1 MAQISEWQPK
11 TKLGL
16 MVKKGEIVSIHEI
29 FKQSLKISE
38 EEIIDA
44 LVQNL
49 EDEVININLVQRQT
63 DAGEKS
69 RFKACVAVG
78 NRNGLVGIG
87 EAKTKEIGP
96 AIRKAI
102 TTAKLHL
109 SPIRRGCGSWE
120 CSCHD
125 PHSIPFKVR
134 GKTGNCVVVAKPAPK
149 GLGLAS
155 GNIAKIVFELAGITD
170 IWTKTFGETRTTP
183 NYAKAAFEAL
193 KGSYKVVTPKDWG
206 K

>member
-1 MAQISEWQPK
+1 MSELSEWKPK
-11 TKLGL
+11 TKLGR
-16 MVKKGEIVSIHEI
+16 MVKKGEITSIDEI
-29 FKQSLKISE
+29 FVQSKKIGE
-38 EEIIDA
+38 EEIIDT
-44 LVQNL
+44 LVSNL

-78 NRNGLVGIG
+78 NRNGFIGIG

-102 TTAKLHL
+102 SAAKLQL
-109 SPIRRGCGSWE
+109 APVRRGCGSWE

-125 PHSIPFKVR
+125 PHSIPFKTR
-134 GKTGNCVVVAKPAPK
+134 GKTGNVVVVCKPAPK

-155 GNIAKIVFELAGITD
+155 GKVARIVFELAGIVD
-170 IWTKTFGETRTTP
+170 IWTKTYGETRTTP
-183 NYAKAAFEAL
+183 NYAKATYEAL
-193 KGSYKVVTPKDWG
+193 KQTYKVTTPRDWG

>member
-1 MAQISEWQPK
+1 MSTLNEWKPK
-11 TKLGL
+11 TKLGKL
-16 MVKKGEIVSIHEI
+16 VKNGEIVSIHEI
-29 FKQSLKISE
+29 FQQSLKISE
-38 EEIIDA
+38 EEIIDT
-44 LVQNL
+44 LVSNL

-78 NRNGLVGIG
+78 NKNGLVGIG

-102 TTAKLHL
+102 IAAKLNL
-109 SPIRRGCGSWE
+109 APVRRGCGSWE
-120 CSCHD
+120 CSCND

-134 GKTGNCVVVAKPAPK
+134 GKTGNCVIVAKPAPK

-155 GNIAKIVFELAGITD
+155 GNVGKIVFELAGITD
-170 IWTKTFGETRTTP
+170 IWTKTKGETRTTA
-183 NYAKAAFEAL
+183 NYAKATFDCL
-193 KGSYKVVTPKDWG
+193 KRTYKVITPRDWG
-206 K
+206 R

>member
-1 MAQISEWQPK
+1 MAELNEWIPK
-11 TKLGL
+11 TKLGR
-16 MVKKGEIVSIHEI
+16 MVKKGEITSIDEI

-38 EEIIDA
+38 EAIIDA
-44 LVQNL
+44 LVPNL

-78 NRNGLVGIG
+78 NRNGFVGIG

-102 TTAKLHL
+102 TDAKLRL

-120 CSCHD
+120 CSCQD
-125 PHSIPFKVR
+125 PHSIPFETQ
-134 GKTGNCVVVAKPAPK
+134 GKTGNCVVIAKPAPK
-149 GLGLAS
+149 GLGLSA
-155 GNIAKIVFELAGITD
+155 GNIGKIVFELAGITD
-170 IWTKTFGETRTTP
+170 IWTKSRGETRTTP
-183 NYAKAAFEAL
+183 NFAKATFEAL
-193 KGSYKVVTPKDWG
+193 KGTYKIMTPRDWG
-206 K
+206 R

>member
-1 MAQISEWQPK
+1 MSDLSEWKPK
-11 TKLGL
+11 TKLGR
-16 MVKKGEIVSIHEI
+16 MVKKGEITSIDEI
-29 FKQSLKISE
+29 FQQSLKISE
-38 EEIIDA
+38 QEIVET
-44 LVQNL
+44 LVSNL

-78 NRNGLVGIG
+78 NRMGLIGIG

-102 TTAKLHL
+102 TTAKLQI

-125 PHSIPFKVR
+125 PHSIPF
-134 GKTGNCVVVAKPAPK
+134 
-149 GLGLAS
+149 
-155 GNIAKIVFELAGITD
+155 
-170 IWTKTFGETRTTP
+170 
-183 NYAKAAFEAL
+183 
-193 KGSYKVVTPKDWG
+193 
-206 K
+206 

>member
-1 MAQISEWQPK
+1 MAHITEWQPK
-11 TKLGL
+11 TKLGR
-16 MVKKGEIVSIHEI
+16 MVKKGEIVSIDEI

-38 EEIIDA
+38 EQIIDA
-44 LVQNL
+44 LVPNL

-102 TTAKLHL
+102 TTAKLSL

-134 GKTGNCVVVAKPAPK
+134 GKTGNVSVEAKPAPK

-183 NYAKAAFEAL
+183 NYAKATFEAL
-193 KGSYKVVTPKDWG
+193 KESYKVNTPKDWG

>member
-1 MAQISEWQPK
+1 MSELSEWQPK
-11 TKLGL
+11 TKLGR
-16 MVKKGEIVSIHEI
+16 MVKKGEIVSIDEI
-29 FKQSLKISE
+29 FKQSMKIGE
-38 EEIIDA
+38 EQIIDA
-44 LVQNL
+44 LVSNL
-49 EDEVININLVQRQT
+49 EDEVIHINLVQRQT

-78 NRNGLVGIG
+78 NRNGLIGIG

-102 TTAKLHL
+102 TAAKLNL

-125 PHSIPFKVR
+125 PHSIPFQTR
-134 GKTGNCVVVAKPAPK
+134 GKTGNCVVIAKPAPK

-155 GNIAKIVFELAGITD
+155 GSVAKTVFELAGITD

-183 NYAKAAFEAL
+183 NYAKATFEAL
-193 KGSYKVVTPKDWG
+193 KETYKVITPKDWG
-206 K
+206 R

>member
-1 MAQISEWQPK
+1 MSTSNEWQPK
-11 TKLGL
+11 TKLGKL
-16 MVKKGEIVSIHEI
+16 VKNGEITSIHEI
-29 FKQSLKISE
+29 FQQSLKIGE
-38 EEIIDA
+38 EEIIDT
-44 LVQNL
+44 LVSNL

-78 NRNGLVGIG
+78 NKNGLVGIG

-102 TTAKLHL
+102 SAAKLNL
-109 SPIRRGCGSWE
+109 APVRRGCGSWE
-120 CSCHD
+120 CSCND

-134 GKTGNCVVVAKPAPK
+134 GKTGNCEIVAKPAPK

-155 GNIAKIVFELAGITD
+155 GNVGKIVFELAGITD
-170 IWTKTFGETRTTP
+170 IWTKTRGETRTTA
-183 NYAKAAFEAL
+183 NYAKATFDCL
-193 KGSYKVVTPKDWG
+193 KSTYKVNTPRDWG
-206 K
+206 R

>member
-1 MAQISEWQPK
+1 MSELNEWIPK
-11 TKLGL
+11 TKLGQ
-16 MVKKGEIVSIHEI
+16 MVKKGEITSIDEI
-29 FKQSLKISE
+29 FQQSLKISE
-38 EEIIDA
+38 EEIVDT
-44 LVQNL
+44 LVSNL

-78 NRNGLVGIG
+78 NRMGLVGIG
-87 EAKTKEIGP
+87 ESKTKEIGP

-102 TTAKLHL
+102 TAAKLQI

-125 PHSIPFKVR
+125 PHSIPFQTK
-134 GKTGNCVVVAKPAPK
+134 GKTGNCRVIAKPAPK

-155 GNIAKIVFELAGITD
+155 GNVAKIVFELAGITD

-183 NYAKAAFEAL
+183 NYAKATFEAL
-193 KGSYKVVTPKDWG
+193 KETFKVMTPRDWG
-206 K
+206 R

>member
-1 MAQISEWQPK
+1 MSQLNEWQPK
-11 TKLGL
+11 TKLGK
-16 MVKKGEIVSIHEI
+16 MVKQGEIVSIDEI
-29 FKQSLKISE
+29 FQQSKKISE

-44 LVQNL
+44 LVSNL

-78 NRNGLVGIG
+78 NKAGLVGIG
-87 EAKTKEIGP
+87 ESKTKEIGP

-102 TTAKLHL
+102 TDAKLNL
-109 SPIRRGCGSWE
+109 SPVRRGCGSWE

-125 PHSIPFKVR
+125 PHSIPFETR
-134 GKTGNCVVVAKPAPK
+134 GKTGNCVVIAKPAPK

-155 GNIAKIVFELAGITD
+155 GNVAKVVFELAGITD
-170 IWTKTFGETRTTP
+170 IWTKSFGETRTTP
-183 NYAKAAFEAL
+183 NYAKATFESL
-193 KGSYKVVTPKDWG
+193 KETYKIVTPGDWG
-206 K
+206 R

>member
-1 MAQISEWQPK
+1 MAELNEWQPK
-11 TKLGL
+11 TKIGRL
-16 MVKKGEIVSIHEI
+16 VKKGEITSIDEI
-29 FKQSLKISE
+29 FQHSLKISE

-44 LVQNL
+44 LVSNL

-78 NRNGLVGIG
+78 NRNGYVGIG
-87 EAKTKEIGP
+87 ESKTKEIGP

-102 TTAKLHL
+102 TAAKLNL
-109 SPIRRGCGSWE
+109 SPVRRGCGSWE

-125 PHSIPFKVR
+125 PHSIPYQVR
-134 GKTGNCVVVAKPAPK
+134 GKTGNCSVIAKPAPK

-155 GNIAKIVFELAGITD
+155 GNIAKIVYALAGITD
-170 IWTKTFGETRTTP
+170 IWTKSFGETRTTP
-183 NYAKAAFEAL
+183 NYAKATFEAL
-193 KGSYKVVTPKDWG
+193 KATFKVAVPKDWG

>member
-1 MAQISEWQPK
+1 
-11 TKLGL
+11 
-16 MVKKGEIVSIHEI
+16 
-29 FKQSLKISE
+29 
-38 EEIIDA
+38 
-44 LVQNL
+44 
-49 EDEVININLVQRQT
+49 
-63 DAGEKS
+63 
-69 RFKACVAVG
+69 
-78 NRNGLVGIG
+78 

-102 TTAKLHL
+102 TAAKLSL
-109 SPIRRGCGSWE
+109 SPVRRGCGSWE

-125 PHSIPFKVR
+125 PHSIPFETK
-134 GKTGNCVVVAKPAPK
+134 GKTGNCSVVAKPAPK

-170 IWTKTFGETRTTP
+170 IWTKSFGETRTTP

-193 KGSYKVVTPKDWG
+193 KETYKIITPKDWG

>member
-1 MAQISEWQPK
+1 MSELSEWKPK
-11 TKLGL
+11 TKLGR
-16 MVKKGEIVSIHEI
+16 MVKKGEITSIDEI
-29 FKQSLKISE
+29 FVQSKKIGE
-38 EEIIDA
+38 EEIIDT
-44 LVQNL
+44 LVSNL

-78 NRNGLVGIG
+78 NRNGFIGIG

-102 TTAKLHL
+102 SAAKLQL
-109 SPIRRGCGSWE
+109 APVRRGCGSWE
-120 CSCHD
+120 CSCRD
-125 PHSIPFKVR
+125 PHSIPFKTR
-134 GKTGNCVVVAKPAPK
+134 GKTGNVVVVCKPAPK
-149 GLGLAS
+149 GLGLVS
-155 GNIAKIVFELAGITD
+155 GKVARIVFELAGIVD

-183 NYAKAAFEAL
+183 NYAKATYEAL
-193 KGSYKVVTPKDWG
+193 KQTYKVTTPRDWG

>member
-1 MAQISEWQPK
+1 MSELNTWKPK
-11 TKLGL
+11 TKLGKL
-16 MVKKGEIVSIHEI
+16 VKNGEIVSIHEI
-29 FKQSLKISE
+29 FQQSLKIGE
-38 EEIIDA
+38 EAIIDT
-44 LVQNL
+44 LVSNL

-102 TTAKLHL
+102 VAAKLNIA
-109 SPIRRGCGSWE
+109 PVRRGCGSWE
-120 CSCHD
+120 CSCND

-134 GKTGNCVVVAKPAPK
+134 GKCGNCEIVAKPAPK

-155 GNIAKIVFELAGITD
+155 GNVGKIVFELAGITD
-170 IWTKTFGETRTTP
+170 IWTKTRGETRTTA
-183 NYAKAAFEAL
+183 NYAKATFACL
-193 KGSYKVVTPKDWG
+193 KGTYKVVTPRDWG
-206 K
+206 R

>member
-1 MAQISEWQPK
+1 MAELNEWIPK
-11 TKLGL
+11 TKLGR
-16 MVKKGEIVSIHEI
+16 MVKKGEITSIDEI

-44 LVQNL
+44 LVSNL

-78 NRNGLVGIG
+78 NRNGFVGIG

-102 TTAKLHL
+102 TDAKLRL

-120 CSCHD
+120 CSCQD
-125 PHSIPFKVR
+125 PHSIPFQTR
-134 GKTGNCVVVAKPAPK
+134 GKTGNCVVLAKPAPK
-149 GLGLAS
+149 GLGLAA
-155 GNIAKIVFELAGITD
+155 GNIGKIVFELAGITD
-170 IWTKTFGETRTTP
+170 IWTKTRGETRTTP
-183 NYAKAAFEAL
+183 NFAKATFEAL
-193 KGSYKVVTPKDWG
+193 KSTYKIMTPRDWG
-206 K
+206 R

>member
-1 MAQISEWQPK
+1 MAHITEWQPK
-11 TKLGL
+11 TKLGR
-16 MVKKGEIVSIHEI
+16 MVKKGEIVSIDEI

-38 EEIIDA
+38 EQIIDA
-44 LVQNL
+44 LVPNL

-102 TTAKLHL
+102 TTAKLNL

-134 GKTGNCVVVAKPAPK
+134 GKTGNVAVEAKPAPK

-183 NYAKAAFEAL
+183 NYAKATFEAL
-193 KGSYKVVTPKDWG
+193 KQSYKVNTPKDWG

>member
-1 MAQISEWQPK
+1 MAELSEWKPK
-11 TKLGL
+11 TKLGR
-16 MVKKGEIVSIHEI
+16 MVKKGEITSIDEI
-29 FKQSLKISE
+29 FQQSKKISE

-44 LVQNL
+44 LVPNL

-78 NRNGLVGIG
+78 NRNGYVGIG
-87 EAKTKEIGP
+87 EAKTREIGP

-102 TTAKLHL
+102 TAAKLNL
-109 SPIRRGCGSWE
+109 APVRRGCGSWE

-125 PHSIPFKVR
+125 PHSIPFKTR
-134 GKTGNCVVVAKPAPK
+134 GKTGNVEVICKPAPK
-149 GLGLAS
+149 GLGLAC

-170 IWTKTFGETRTTP
+170 VWTKTFGETRTTA
-183 NYAKAAFEAL
+183 NYAKATFEAL
-193 KGSYKVVTPKDWG
+193 KATYKVMTPRDWG
-206 K
+206 R

>member
-134 GKTGNCVVVAKPAPK
+134 GKTGNCVVEAKPAPK

>member
-102 TTAKLHL
+102 TIAKLHL

>member
-1 MAQISEWQPK
+1 MSELSEWKPK
-11 TKLGL
+11 TKLGK
-16 MVKKGEIVSIHEI
+16 MVKKGEITSIDEV
-29 FKQSLKISE
+29 FKQSMKIGE

-44 LVQNL
+44 LVPNL

-69 RFKACVAVG
+69 RFKVCVAVG
-78 NRNGLVGIG
+78 NRNGFVGIG

-102 TTAKLHL
+102 TAAKLQL
-109 SPIRRGCGSWE
+109 TPVRRGCGSWE

-125 PHSIPFKVR
+125 PHSIPFKAS
-134 GKTGNCVVVAKPAPK
+134 GKTGNVKITLKPAPK

-155 GNIAKIVFELAGITD
+155 GNIAKIVFELAGIVD
-170 IWTKTFGETRTTP
+170 IWSKTFGETRTTP
-183 NYAKAAFEAL
+183 NYAKATYEAL
-193 KGSYKVVTPKDWG
+193 KATYKIMVPKDWG

>member
-1 MAQISEWQPK
+1 MAELNEWQPK
-11 TKLGL
+11 TKLGR
-16 MVKKGEIVSIHEI
+16 MVKKGELVSIDEI
-29 FKQSLKISE
+29 FQHSLKISE

-44 LVQNL
+44 LVSNL

-78 NRNGLVGIG
+78 NRNGYVGIG
-87 EAKTKEIGP
+87 ESKTKEIGP

-102 TTAKLHL
+102 TAAKLNL
-109 SPIRRGCGSWE
+109 SPVRRGCGSWE
-120 CSCHD
+120 CSCND
-125 PHSIPFKVR
+125 PHSIPFQVR
-134 GKTGNCVVVAKPAPK
+134 GKTGNCSVVAKPAPK

-155 GNIAKIVFELAGITD
+155 GNTAKIVYSLAGITD
-170 IWTKTFGETRTTP
+170 IWTNSFGDTRTTP
-183 NYAKAAFEAL
+183 NYAKATFEAL
-193 KGSYKVVTPKDWG
+193 KETFRITTPRDWG

>member
-1 MAQISEWQPK
+1 MAEMNEWKPK
-11 TKLGL
+11 TKLGA
-16 MVKKGEIVSIHEI
+16 MVKKGEITSIDEV
-29 FKQSLKISE
+29 FQQSLNIKE

-49 EDEVININLVQRQT
+49 EDEVININMVQRQT

-69 RFKACVAVG
+69 RFKICVAVG
-78 NRNGLVGIG
+78 NRNGFVGIG

-102 TTAKLHL
+102 TSAKLNL
-109 SPIRRGCGSWE
+109 APVRRGCGSWE

-125 PHSIPFKVR
+125 PHSIPFQVR
-134 GKTGNCVVVAKPAPK
+134 GKTGNCEVIAKPAPK

-155 GNIAKIVFELAGITD
+155 GNIGKYVFELAGITD
-170 IWTKTFGETRTTP
+170 IWTKSKGETRTTP
-183 NYAKAAFEAL
+183 NFAKATFEAL
-193 KGSYKVVTPKDWG
+193 KETYKVMTPRDWG
-206 K
+206 R